1 MAQIRIV
8 AAKAA
13 LGYNGSNGGSGSI
26 NSSFYQPSVNA
37 GQQAA
42 AIALENSINIPPTIR
57 KNQGEFVS
65 IYVAR
70 DLDFSG
76 VYDLKS
82 IRTTPAGYAR

>member
-1 MAQIRIV
+1 M
-8 AAKAA
+8 
-13 LGYNGSNGGSGSI
+13 GGSSGGNGSL
-26 NSSFYQPSVNA
+26 NSSYYQPSVSA

-42 AIALENSINIPPTIR
+42 AIALENSVNIPPTIR

-76 VYDLKS
+76 VYDLRT
-82 IRTTPAGYAR
+82 IRPTPARYRP